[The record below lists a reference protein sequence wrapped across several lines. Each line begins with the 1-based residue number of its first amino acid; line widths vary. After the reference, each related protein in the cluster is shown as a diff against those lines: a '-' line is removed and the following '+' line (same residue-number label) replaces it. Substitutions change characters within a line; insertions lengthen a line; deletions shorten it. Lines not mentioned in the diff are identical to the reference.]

1 MSEVKT
7 EQKNREKDEE
17 GSSEICYVSCNVHD
31 LGCQGK
37 RCCCFFLK
45 CCIKALPHLGLLQ
58 SINKCVTAALN
69 FIPYRTGSR
78 NSILHLLRI
87 FHPKKEHA
95 NIYLLLVLFA
105 HLHSVKMCC

>member
-37 RCCCFFLK
+37 RCCCFF
-45 CCIKALPHLGLLQ
+45 
-58 SINKCVTAALN
+58 
-69 FIPYRTGSR
+69 
-78 NSILHLLRI
+78 
-87 FHPKKEHA
+87 
-95 NIYLLLVLFA
+95 
-105 HLHSVKMCC
+105 